1 MTELYRQNTWKKKNN
16 SIGMSAFILI
26 HIIHIYFFI
35 YIMVPLQWTKNYM
48 TSIKKWT
55 TFD

>member
-1 MTELYRQNTWKKKNN
+1 MTEPYRQNTWKKKNN

-48 TSIKKWT
+48 TSIEKWT